1 MEILNIKN
9 LSFTYPDTAEKAI
22 DDISFSV
29 NQGDFIVVCGESG
42 CGKTTLLRLIKKELA
57 PSGTKTGEIFYNGI
71 SAENLEDKV
80 SASQIGYVM
89 QNPDAQIVTD
99 KVWHELSFGLENI
112 GVPTNDIRRR
122 VGEMASF
129 FGIQQWFHQKTS
141 ELSGGQKQLLN
152 LAAIM
157 VMNPKLLILDEP
169 TAQLDPIAGAEFIG
183 TLQKINKEL
192 GLTVILVEH
201 RLEEVFPIC
210 DRAMIM
216 GKGKIIIYDSPH
228 SVGRKLGDIDN
239 NHNMLVG
246 LPSSV
251 RIFNSLN
258 VQDECPLTVKDGR
271 DFLSKHFNNDIDSL
285 DISSVS
291 TDGKTETISIN
302 DIWFRYERNLP
313 DVLRGVNLK
322 AYSGQVLSVLGG
334 NGTGKTTMLSVIS
347 GQNKSYRGNV
357 IINGKKISKY
367 SGSELYRHNLALLP
381 QNPQSVFLKSTVRE
395 DFGEVTKTMGYK
407 TDEKNQLISSITER
421 LGISHLLD
429 KHPYD
434 LSGGEQQKSALAK
447 LLLLKPKII
456 LLDEP
461 TKGID
466 AHSKEIFGE
475 ILKELKNN
483 NLTIIMVTHDVEFAA
498 KNSDRCAM
506 FFDGVIISEDEPTTF
521 FSHNNFYTT
530 AASRISRH
538 MYKNTIFCEGV
549 TKLCKLNGLKN

>member
-9 LSFTYPDTAEKAI
+9 LSFAYPNTAEKAV
-22 DDISFSV
+22 DDMSFTV

-57 PSGTKTGEIFYNGI
+57 PDGIKTGEIFYNGI
-71 SAENLEDKV
+71 LTEDLEDKV

-99 KVWHELSFGLENI
+99 KVWHELSFGLENM

-129 FGIQQWFHQKTS
+129 FGIQQWFHQKTA

-210 DRAMIM
+210 DKAMIM
-216 GKGKIIIYDSPH
+216 EKGKIIIYDNPRIA
-228 SVGRKLGDIDN
+228 GRKLRNVDD
-239 NHNMLVG
+239 NHNMLIG

-258 VQDECPLTVKDGR
+258 VQDECPLTVKEGR
-271 DFLSKHFNNDIDSL
+271 DFLSKHFKNDIDSL
-285 DISSVS
+285 DVS
-291 TDGKTETISIN
+291 NRLADDKTETININ
-302 DIWFRYERNLP
+302 NIWFRYERNLP

-322 AYSGQVLSVLGG
+322 AYSGQLLSVLGG
-334 NGTGKTTMLSVIS
+334 NGTGKTTMLSVLS
-347 GQNKSYRGNV
+347 GQNKAYRGNV
-357 IINGKKISKY
+357 VISGKKINKY
-367 SGSELYRHNLALLP
+367 SGSELYRNNLALLP

-395 DFGEVTKTMGYK
+395 DFLEITKSMGYNP
-407 TDEKNQLISSITER
+407 DEKNHLISSVTEK

-466 AHSKEIFGE
+466 AHSKEILAE

-483 NLTIIMVTHDVEFAA
+483 NLTVVMVTHDVEFAA

-506 FFDGVIISEDEPTTF
+506 FFDGVIISEDEPINF
-521 FSHNNFYTT
+521 FSNNNFYTT
-530 AASRISRH
+530 AAVSGGDK
-538 MYKNTIFCEGV
+538 MYKSGGKKMYKKGF
-549 TKLCKLNGLKN
+549 